1 MSSAIEK
8 SWEWMQSTAV
18 KFLALLIREHI
29 QDVTDHA
36 FQEGLRKG
44 LTDGRAEGFSK
55 GLKEGQ
61 LVYKVEEAPA
71 KPPKELDS
79 GIYGPARFAVA
90 AVETQM
96 RDRVAAAVAAKI
108 VREPTDEQWRM
119 ILSDHP
125 ATCISAGAGSGK
137 STTLVLRVVFMLEHL
152 RVRDEEIT
160 VISFTRA
167 SCQDLRRSLRKVL
180 GFWRGSEVLEEWAD
194 RRVRTFHSVLCGLA
208 KTSLPG
214 RKIFTFLGDET
225 DPTFEA
231 EETDVDN
238 PVAGSRLNDAQAALL
253 KEAYGSL
260 FSQSPEFRSS
270 ILSILRSQ
278 LAVVTLDRSGVDLKP
293 GRFYYAAKRD
303 NVVRERLER
312 LWEGHGW
319 PFEGIEVGSVE
330 IPASLGT
337 HKLYASGIEKATNT
351 PVVLGLPPFADER
364 DRELP
369 VVVNGIPDSTLGQ
382 ALREKNKILSRY
394 AERPYIF
401 IQSESGLKNFLLRQK
416 FIGKTEKHW
425 LPVDAPAFPVKLDGE
440 MKEALIYEALFS
452 QGEFIETLGM
462 EVTQMIGRLPAPQVI
477 DVNAYFLTA
486 LGLFWPHL
494 RKEME
499 RQGIHTF
506 NQAFLTLTGVAD
518 TVRFDASRL
527 GCLRHLLVDEFQDI
541 SPQIA
546 SWLKAMQKRLL
557 LDNPSRPVSIMAIG
571 DDWQSIYGWRG
582 SAPQLFIKFAS
593 YFPTHA
599 ELGPADEAFLTANYR
614 SVPAVVMDA
623 QRLVDRISV
632 KVVKDC
638 DPQVKQL
645 PGDHGV
651 LLKQYGS
658 KEGTMSK
665 EEEVKFLSSEISS
678 VYKSALAMRLKS
690 TEKVI
695 VMTRSGDMCEK
706 LKSVF
711 PRSRFPGMTICTYH
725 QAKGLEAD
733 VAVMVGDCASGNS
746 YPIRNMFY
754 AASGM
759 YSGYTYDDASVD
771 EAFRL
776 AYVGVTRGRRRVF
789 WYVKK
794 ASEGGT
800 ATVYASAA

>member
-1 MSSAIEK
+1 MSSAIAK
-8 SWEWMQSTAV
+8 SWEWIQSTAV
-18 KFLALLIREHI
+18 EFLALLIREHI

-36 FQEGLRKG
+36 FQEGRRKG
-44 LTDGRAEGFSK
+44 LADGRAEGFSK

-90 AVETQM
+90 TAETQM
-96 RDRVAAAVAAKI
+96 RGRVAAAVAAGI
-108 VREPTDEQWRM
+108 VRQPTDEQWKM

-167 SCQDLRRSLRKVL
+167 SCQDLRESLRNVL
-180 GFWRGSEVLEEWAD
+180 GFWRGSEISEAWANS
-194 RRVRTFHSVLCGLA
+194 RVRTFHSILCGLA
-208 KTSLPG
+208 ESSLPG
-214 RKIFTFLGDET
+214 RKLFTFHGDKT
-225 DPTFEA
+225 DPAVEA
-231 EETDVDN
+231 GEVDVDN
-238 PVAGSRLNDAQAALL
+238 PITGSKLNDAQAAMLR
-253 KEAYGSL
+253 EAYGSL
-260 FSQSPEFRSS
+260 FSQSQDFRSS
-270 ILSILRSQ
+270 ILAILRSQ
-278 LAVVTLDRSGVDLKP
+278 LAVVTPDRSGEDLRQ
-293 GRFYYAAKRD
+293 GRIYYAAKRD
-303 NVVRERLER
+303 SVVREMLER
-312 LWEGHGW
+312 LWESHGW
-319 PFEGIEVGSVE
+319 PFEGVEAGPVE
-330 IPASLGT
+330 IPASLGI
-337 HKLYASGIEKATNT
+337 HKLYASGVEKATNT
-351 PVVLGLPPFADER
+351 LVVLGFPPFSDER
-364 DRELP
+364 KRELP
-369 VVVNGIPDSTLGQ
+369 VVAKGVPDFTLGQ
-382 ALREKNKILSRY
+382 AQWEKKTILSRY

-401 IQSESGLKNFLLRQK
+401 IQSESDLKKFLLRQE
-416 FIGKTEKHW
+416 FIGKSYDHC
-425 LPVDAPAFPVKLDGE
+425 LPVDAPVFPVKLDGE

-452 QGEFIETLGM
+452 QGEFIETLGK
-462 EVTQMIGRLPAPQVI
+462 EVTQMIDSLPAPQVI
-477 DVNAYFLTA
+477 DVNTHFLSA
-486 LGLFWPHL
+486 LGMFWPHL

-499 RQGIHTF
+499 RQKLHTF

-518 TVRFDASRL
+518 TVRFNASRL
-527 GCLRHLLVDEFQDI
+527 GGLRHLLVDEFQDI

-546 SWLKAMQKRLL
+546 SWLKAMQRRLL
-557 LDNPSRPVSIMAIG
+557 SDNPSKPVSIMAIG

-582 SAPQLFIKFAS
+582 SAPQLFIKFAN

-599 ELGPADEAFLTANYR
+599 ALGPAAELFLTANFR
-614 SVPAVVMDA
+614 SVPEVVMDA
-623 QRLVDRISV
+623 QRLIDRVSV
-632 KVVKDC
+632 KVVKSC
-638 DPQVKQL
+638 NPQVAQL
-645 PGDHGV
+645 SGDHGV

-658 KEGTMSK
+658 KEGAMSR
-665 EEEVKFLSSEISS
+665 EEEVKFLAPEIRS

-695 VMTRSGDMCEK
+695 VMTRSGDMCK
-706 LKSVF
+706 GLRSVF

-733 VAVMVGDCASGNS
+733 VAIMVGDCAPGNS

-759 YSGYTYDDASVD
+759 YSGYTYDDASAD

-776 AYVGVTRGRRRVF
+776 AYVGVTRARRRVF

-794 ASEGGT
+794 AGEGGT
-800 ATVYASAA
+800 AIVYASTA